1 MCDFSE
7 FDKNIKNEIFIKERI
22 KKIKFNNGN
31 IFSLVKLIDTEY
43 NNLVKGL
50 YCFKCYNNINLCNC
64 KKGNNNNFSKF
75 SSKNDLN
82 KVNDKSE
89 DNSNLDDFD
98 FISNDVSNEKRQINY
113 FDYNKEEND
122 DNILIK
128 TKTNINDNQNE
139 KLLDIILPE
148 EMTKINNK

>member
-1 MCDFSE
+1 MQ
-7 FDKNIKNEIFIKERI
+7 IFIKERI
-22 KKIKFNNGN
+22 KRIKFNNGN

-139 KLLDIILPE
+139 KLIDIILPE